1 MSIKPLIGLFG
12 LLMIGCTNPAS
23 QKGKNIKIS
32 SAERW
37 AGFFVDD
44 AYVKRAE
51 GYDWVGVVTSLVN
64 DSTVHVSVRS
74 RADQKKATCT
84 FDANATIL
92 DDSTLTAQVNGAT
105 IYFIVRASDLI
116 IRAPSEADEMML
128 GYFCSGGA
136 SIAGKYQRQA
146 QPLDEQQ
153 VDKTI
158 FLKNLSLQ
166 NIFFEVRSI
175 RTDSIP
181 LLTVTTVGLKHHAA
195 PYITPLTD
203 QEVMDAEIEDLNADG
218 SPELLIYTSTPQR
231 DKPVQV
237 IGFSVNKMKSMSMIA
252 MPDLRDNAEV
262 FKEYRG
268 HDECRILENR
278 LMRRFPLAG
287 KSKEGYPIYR
297 FITYKMVEGEAM
309 RRFEIESIR

>member
-1 MSIKPLIGLFG
+1 MSIQSIALLG
-12 LLMIGCTNPAS
+12 LLMMGCISPS
-23 QKGKNIKIS
+23 SKKDKIVKKS
-32 SAERW
+32 TAERW
-37 AGFFVDD
+37 VGFFVDD
-44 AYVKRAE
+44 AYIKRAE

-84 FDANATIL
+84 FDVNATIL

-105 IYFIVRASDLI
+105 IYFIVRTSDLI

-166 NIFFEVRSI
+166 NVFFEVRSI
-175 RTDSIP
+175 RTDSSP
-181 LLTVTTVGLKHHAA
+181 LLTVTTVGLKHQTA

-218 SPELLIYTSTPQR
+218 SPELLIYTSTQQR

-252 MPDLRDNAEV
+252 MPDLQDNAEV

-268 HDECRILENR
+268 YDECRILENR